1 MRHQHAEN
9 HQWHT
14 QRQSQHQH
22 RIAQQAAKMRLF
34 ALRLAFIAA
43 VIIPD
48 GLGV

>member
-14 QRQSQHQH
+14 QRQSQH